1 MRLPPRATPDPRR
14 RQPVPA
20 TSSPPDVL
28 HEGAARDQQG
38 DPAVRVGRRSAAF
51 ALSTE
56 RSITLL
62 RSGGHAL
69 VPIGPATDDQSAV
82 LAYVQAVVATL
93 RELGPGGV
101 GRKLLAAAGVRRLVV
116 YRLAADLVRER
127 AQRVPGVSVRPVSED
142 DIAAYLAFQPGITE
156 RAVLGRLRAGDT
168 CIGAWRGERL
178 VGCRWLA
185 DSVVKLGYLGISL
198 PLCSAVAYAYDAFT
212 AHEERGR
219 GVGGMV
225 TAALFDTATA
235 RGAGIVINA
244 VVPENLDGRRLAR
257 RRSTPIGSLR
267 SIRLGPWLLVD
278 CRVAPGH
285 LGRPVPLGADDS

>member
-1 MRLPPRATPDPRR
+1 VARPGRP
-14 RQPVPA
+14 
-20 TSSPPDVL
+20 
-28 HEGAARDQQG
+28 AAR
-38 DPAVRVGRRSAAF
+38 RLGRRSAAF

-62 RSGGHAL
+62 RRGGNAP
-69 VPIGPATDDQSAV
+69 VPISPATDDQSVV

-93 RELGPGGV
+93 GESGPGGV

-116 YRLAADLVRER
+116 YRLAAELVRER
-127 AQRVPGVSVRPVSED
+127 TKPVPGVSVRPVSED
-142 DIAAYLAFQPGITE
+142 DVAAYLAFRPGVTE
-156 RAVLGRLRAGDT
+156 RAVLGRLGAGDT
-168 CIGAWRGERL
+168 CIGAWRGKQL

-185 DSVVKLGYLGISL
+185 DSVAKLGYLGISV
-198 PLCSAVAYAYDAFT
+198 PLCPGVVYAYDAFT
-212 AHEERGR
+212 AHDERGR

-244 VVPENLDGRRLAR
+244 VLPENLDGQRLAR
-257 RRSTPIGSLR
+257 RRSSPIGSLR

-278 CRVAPGH
+278 RRVAPRH
-285 LGRPVPLGADDS
+285 LGRPMPLGANDS